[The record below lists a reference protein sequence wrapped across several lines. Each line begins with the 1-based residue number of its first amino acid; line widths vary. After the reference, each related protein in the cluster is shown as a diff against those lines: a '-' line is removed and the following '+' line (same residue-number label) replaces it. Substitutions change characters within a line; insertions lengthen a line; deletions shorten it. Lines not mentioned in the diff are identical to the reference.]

1 MINDHRKNKK
11 HLRIIKIRSRW
22 YGCTHFKDDSNI
34 APVSPP
40 PPPPKI
46 LLGLKKFVEKKKKRK
61 KK

>member
-40 PPPPKI
+40 RNARYFLDYKN
-46 LLGLKKFVEKKKKRK
+46 LMTKKKAGNIH
-61 KK
+61 